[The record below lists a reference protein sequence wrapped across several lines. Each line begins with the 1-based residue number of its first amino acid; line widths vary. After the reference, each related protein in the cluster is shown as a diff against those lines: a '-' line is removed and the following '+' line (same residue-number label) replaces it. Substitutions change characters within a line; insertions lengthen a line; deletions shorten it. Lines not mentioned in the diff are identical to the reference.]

1 MRAILVLLLSVLNAG
16 TAWGAEIDN
25 VLVRSHERRLQEFPQ
40 AAPDD
45 ERVAVVR
52 ASFDRLCR
60 AMQVTVPVTLHVIS
74 GPVQAES
81 MLGRV
86 IAANQA
92 LGELPEGE
100 RLFVLAHEMGHV
112 ALGHWDK
119 LGTLFRKHIP
129 GDVVQEH
136 TDRVAPVLGREAS
149 ALMHANE
156 LEADAYA
163 LAALKRLGFDFDAA
177 MATFLRHGVQ
187 HDTATHPGTRKRVAH
202 LRTLM

>member
-1 MRAILVLLLSVLNAG
+1 MLVLLLSVLNASM
-16 TAWGAEIDN
+16 AFGAEIDD
-25 VLVRSHERRLQEFPQ
+25 VLVRSHERRLQELPR

-45 ERVAVVR
+45 ERVALVQET
-52 ASFDRLCR
+52 FHRLR
-60 AMQVTVPVTLHVIS
+60 EAMQVTVPVTLHVIR

-81 MLGRV
+81 LLGSV
-86 IAANQA
+86 VAANQA
-92 LGELPEGE
+92 LGDLPEGE
-100 RLFVLAHEMGHV
+100 RVFILAHEMGHV

-119 LGTLFRKHIP
+119 LCALFRTHIP
-129 GDVVQEH
+129 ADVVREH

-156 LEADAYA
+156 LDADAYA

-177 MATFLRHGVQ
+177 MAAFLRHGVQ

-202 LRTLM
+202 LRALL